1 MRGAHVKGAACDT
14 RDRQVDRIIV
24 IDNRATN
31 SFSALLSMIPRSFQ
45 RRALTVHM
53 FAARALKRNNN
64 GVQSELVTGRM
75 RGLRLP
81 MCVVCTLTSI
91 SMTALVLFTT
101 PYYNNSAQR
110 IPMDCAAAT
119 SNSQQSVTPLQ
130 GVAARYPRSYLSEP
144 LNNSFVSSKG
154 RRSEPACAIDHKV
167 VLNFSRCHLSCP
179 FLVYLYNSHFPD
191 LFQLKYPT
199 VLTEW
204 ETHINSMTSNPSEAC
219 VFIAVVGPLRNEISK
234 SDLENK
240 IRSLPYWDNGGV
252 NHVLI
257 DLSDTGRTSTLLNEL
272 NPCNAIIASTSASH
286 NRQLNHILAPPILP
300 VIKEESITESHT
312 IIRHASI
319 LPVWRELF
327 VYFEGNLVNSDE
339 DVWQIGQVEQFRQSV
354 YRLKKH
360 NHIQV
365 KCGRVQNSALS
376 GAMDGEWALCDS
388 WLSPQ
393 SHYHHA
399 NFSLIPGASHGRAGA
414 VTYARLINSLRCG
427 SIPVVIGVNRLPF
440 DEVINWRRA
449 AISLPSLL
457 MTDALYIMSAMT
469 EDEIMGYRR
478 QGRFLFETY
487 FASHKRILDSILAI
501 VRYRFF
507 HPPPPATEFI
517 GTSLVIT
524 GKHNKIEPSLLNN
537 FLHSAISVYTEK
549 LWNEP
554 PGPFHVYPVT
564 PFKPVSMSHYSS
576 PGSVTRDESLLR
588 AEFVGASFR
597 KHLRGDYA
605 EEGFTIVTLTYHR
618 NEQLLKMLALFEGCP
633 YLAKVVVVWNN
644 EEDPPRSMMWPNIG
658 VPIEVRDVLR
668 ACSPTQ
674 VRVYCFH
681 VV

>member
-1 MRGAHVKGAACDT
+1 MKGAACDT
-14 RDRQVDRIIV
+14 RAI
-24 IDNRATN
+24 AG
-31 SFSALLSMIPRSFQ
+31 SRSPT
-45 RRALTVHM
+45 LIST
-53 FAARALKRNNN
+53 ARANSVHVFASAEKDVNN
-64 GVQSELVTGRM
+64 GVQSETVMGRM
-75 RGLRLP
+75 RGQRLP
-81 MCVVCTLTSI
+81 MQMCVVCTLASI
-91 SMTALVLFTT
+91 SMTALVLYTT
-101 PYYNNSAQR
+101 PCYNSAQK
-110 IPMDCAAAT
+110 ILLECTAAM
-119 SNSQQSVTPLQ
+119 SSSQQSVISLQ
-130 GVAARYPRSYLSEP
+130 SVAARYLSES
-144 LNNSFVSSKG
+144 LNNSNISSKG
-154 RRSEPACAIDHKV
+154 LRSEPACAIQHEV
-167 VLNFSRCHLSCP
+167 VLNFSRCHLSRP

-204 ETHINSMTSNPSEAC
+204 ETNLDSINSVTSNPSEAC
-219 VFIAVVGPLRNEISK
+219 VFIAVVRPLRNEISE
-234 SDLENK
+234 SDLESK
-240 IRSLPYWDNGGV
+240 IHSLPYWDNGGV

-257 DLSDTGRTSTLLNEL
+257 DLSDTEQTSTLLNEL
-272 NPCNAIIASTSASH
+272 NLCNGIIASTYSSH
-286 NRQLNHILAPPILP
+286 NRQPNHILAPPILP
-300 VIKEESITESHT
+300 VIKEESNNELRT
-312 IIRHASI
+312 IIEHSSI

-339 DVWQIGQVEQFRQSV
+339 DVWQIEQVEQFRQSV
-354 YRLKKH
+354 YHLKKH
-360 NHIQV
+360 NHIQI
-365 KCGRVQNSALS
+365 KCGWVQNSALP

-393 SHYHHA
+393 SHCHHA

-457 MTDALYIMSAMT
+457 MTDVLYIMSAMT
-469 EDEIMGYRR
+469 EGDIMEYRK

-507 HPPPPATEFI
+507 HPPPPAPEFI

-524 GKHNKIEPSLLNN
+524 GNHNKSKPSLLNN

-554 PGPFHVYPVT
+554 PGPFYVYPVT

-576 PGSVTRDESLLR
+576 DTGSVTTESLLR

-597 KHLRGDYA
+597 KHLRGDYT

-618 NEQLLKMLALFEGCP
+618 NEQLLKMLASFEGCP

-658 VPIEVRDVLR
+658 VPIEVRDVRTRLFPYSS
-668 ACSPTQ
+668 ACVLLPCCIIH
-674 VRVYCFH
+674 RKK
-681 VV
+681 